1 MPYRVF
7 ASQVIDITDISMEP
21 SVTTT
26 SPTDRVDLE
35 FTLAGTVVPRDHG
48 YALFGAMAR
57 VLGDLHGAT
66 WLAVHP
72 LPGIPRPDGLLAL
85 QPRRGGLQVRVEPA
99 QIPRV
104 LALAGKTLDIDGHRV
119 HVGVSRIYPLH
130 AASSLTARM
139 VVIKGFQEP
148 EPFAEAVKRQLDALG
163 VTAEVEVGRRRVV
176 TIAGDKVVGF
186 GTTLHGLSDEA
197 SLIVQRAGIGGRQRM
212 GCGVF
217 GPVTK
222 VRMHA
227 DES

>member
-1 MPYRVF
+1 MKP
-7 ASQVIDITDISMEP
+7 P
-21 SVTTT
+21 VTSTP
-26 SPTDRVDLE
+26 PTDRVDLE
-35 FTLAGTVVPRDHG
+35 FALAGTVVPRDHG
-48 YALFGAMAR
+48 YALFASLAR

-72 LPGIPRPDGLLAL
+72 LPGVSRPDGLLAL
-85 QPRRGGLQVRVEPA
+85 QPRRGGLQLRVEPA

-119 HVGVSRIYPLH
+119 HVGVSRIYPLRP
-130 AASSLTARM
+130 ASSLTARM

-148 EPFAEAVKRQLDALG
+148 EPFVDAVKRQLAALE
-163 VTAEVEVGRRRVV
+163 VAATVEVGRRRVV
-176 TIAGDKVVGF
+176 TIAADKVVGF
-186 GTTLHGLSDEA
+186 GTTLHGLTDEG

-222 VRMHA
+222 TRYH
-227 DES
+227 DDT

>member
-1 MPYRVF
+1 M
-7 ASQVIDITDISMEP
+7 
-21 SVTTT
+21 T
-26 SPTDRVDLE
+26 SAPPTDRVDLE
-35 FTLAGTVVPRDHG
+35 FALAGTVVPRDHG
-48 YALFGAMAR
+48 YALFAALAR
-57 VLGDLHGAT
+57 VLGDLHGAK

-72 LPGIPRPDGLLAL
+72 LPGVPRPDGLLAL
-85 QPRRGGLQVRVEPA
+85 LPRRGGLQLRVEPA

-119 HVGVSRIYPLH
+119 HLGVSRIYPLLP
-130 AASSLTARM
+130 APSLTARM

-148 EPFAEAVKRQLDALG
+148 EPFAEAVKRQLDGLEVSA
-163 VTAEVEVGRRRVV
+163 TVEVGRRRVV
-176 TIAGDKVVGF
+176 TIAADKVVGF

-197 SLIVQRAGIGGRQRM
+197 SLIVQRVGIGGRQRM